1 MVDRSAELYYAVSKN
16 DPDKIQ
22 ELLDNG
28 ANPNEYY
35 HDMENI
41 SSSSILHVCCG
52 KGHLEAARVLVDGGA
67 DILARDKWRMSP
79 LIHAIMPQFSEMVEF
94 LIMREPDVVNM
105 CDKYGKAPLHYAIES
120 DSVSIV
126 ELLISHG
133 ADVNIG
139 TLKGITPLMAL
150 CSSSGLQNETE
161 MIRLMIHHGALV
173 NLRDVAA
180 KRTALQYAAIKLKVD
195 VVQILLGV
203 GSDTNTLDAAGRTP
217 MTNVIRQCV
226 QSDGSIPT
234 NQCMTII
241 VMLLQA
247 ECDLNMTTCEECCPV
262 MVSSLIKC
270 EFLVRFFLDHGADPG
285 IRFAS
290 GVTPLLAAVGN
301 HDIPSIQTLLE
312 YNSPFH
318 LPGRVIKR
326 RDEFYCNPYELA
338 VHFGYFDVVELLHIV
353 TNLDIRGWEMI
364 FLQHSIMPSRRMMS
378 QNFVIYYRRA
388 RILMRIIT
396 TVQHYPSLSSTCVA
410 GKDI

>member
-173 NLRDVAA
+173 TLRDVAA
-180 KRTALQYAAIKLKVD
+180 KRTALQ
-195 VVQILLGV
+195 
-203 GSDTNTLDAAGRTP
+203 
-217 MTNVIRQCV
+217 
-226 QSDGSIPT
+226 
-234 NQCMTII
+234 
-241 VMLLQA
+241 
-247 ECDLNMTTCEECCPV
+247 
-262 MVSSLIKC
+262 
-270 EFLVRFFLDHGADPG
+270 VRFPCIGH
-285 IRFAS
+285 
-290 GVTPLLAAVGN
+290 
-301 HDIPSIQTLLE
+301 
-312 YNSPFH
+312 
-318 LPGRVIKR
+318 
-326 RDEFYCNPYELA
+326 
-338 VHFGYFDVVELLHIV
+338 
-353 TNLDIRGWEMI
+353 
-364 FLQHSIMPSRRMMS
+364 
-378 QNFVIYYRRA
+378 
-388 RILMRIIT
+388 
-396 TVQHYPSLSSTCVA
+396 CVM
-410 GKDI
+410 